1 MMSPLAEILS
11 SRSRAE
17 VFRLLFGVANA
28 ELHNR
33 DLERRSGLSESA
45 VRRELARLTRLG
57 LLVRRV
63 DGNRVYYRADRK
75 HPLYPEIHN
84 LVLKTTGL
92 VDVLRDALEGES
104 VDAAFVFGSVAR
116 GGHVATSDI
125 DLMVIGQIGLRRLSG
140 LLRGCEER
148 IGREVNPH
156 ILTRAELKARLAAA
170 DHFLTSVM
178 KDAKLFVIGDENA
191 LA

>member
-1 MMSPLAEILS
+1 MSALAEILS
-11 SRSRAE
+11 SKSRAE
-17 VFRLLFGVANA
+17 VFRLLFGVADA

-63 DGNRVYYRADRK
+63 DGNRVYYRADKR

-92 VDVLRDALEGES
+92 VDVLRDALEGQAID
-104 VDAAFVFGSVAR
+104 VAFVFGSVAR
-116 GGHVATSDI
+116 GEQVAASDV
-125 DLMVIGQIGLRRLSG
+125 DLMVIGEVGLRKLSG

-156 ILTRAELKARLAAA
+156 ILTRAELRKRLEKK

-178 KDAKLFVIGDENA
+178 KAARLFVIGDEDD